1 MTQHSASD
9 GNDAHHLSSSAVID
23 ILMRA
28 TRVMAVM
35 GFVLGVYAL
44 SLATKTRDLEEA
56 HSDSSAGNQR

>member
-1 MTQHSASD
+1 
-9 GNDAHHLSSSAVID
+9 
-23 ILMRA
+23 
-28 TRVMAVM
+28 M